1 MKLLLVDDQQLVR
14 DALRALLDTVLDGR
28 ILEAANGQEALDCL
42 QRELP
47 DLVLLDL
54 MLPDIRGPEL
64 LRQMLSSV
72 QTVRV
77 VVLSMYAD
85 PWLVAR
91 AMEFGAIGYLSK
103 NASVDELLMSV
114 HHALEG
120 RRYIEKEIAQ
130 KIALDP
136 LPPISAL
143 TELEV
148 QAMYLVAEGATCA
161 EVADRLGVDR
171 RRASRICRDAKA
183 KLGLTNLFDLMRF
196 VALTDP
202 GFATRPPHR
211 APDAEHDS
219 RYFRIRIIDADG
231 RAVRHGSTALSHVQA
246 RTEAEALGYARA
258 LFGDGVTV
266 EAWDDQP

>member
-54 MLPDIRGPEL
+54 MLPDIRGLEL

-91 AMEFGAIGYLSK
+91 AMELGALGYLSK
-103 NASVDELLMSV
+103 NASVDELLTSV
-114 HHALEG
+114 HRALEG
-120 RRYIEKEIAQ
+120 NRYIEKEIAQ
-130 KIALDP
+130 RIALDP
-136 LPPISAL
+136 PPSVSAL
-143 TELEV
+143 TELEI
-148 QAMYLVAEGATCA
+148 QAVCLLAEGMTVAEIS
-161 EVADRLGVDR
+161 DRLGVDR
-171 RRASRICRDAKA
+171 RQASRICGDAKA

-196 VALTDP
+196 VTLTDP
-202 GFATRPPHR
+202 GFATRQPHR
-211 APDAEHDS
+211 VRDAEYES
-219 RYFRIRIIDADG
+219 RYFRIRIIGADG
-231 RAVRHGSTALSHVQA
+231 RAARDGSTALSHVQA
-246 RTEAEALGYARA
+246 RTEAEALGYART

-266 EAWDDQP
+266 EAWDD